1 MKDQVIPRDLRL
13 AGIQYSIDETKA
25 NFDKNKKLLD
35 LLDQIRE
42 KCTREVYELLGS
54 KSNDYI
60 VFRQK
65 ARDIARTMRPLFTA
79 TPEGRRV
86 KSQFQKTRLAEANK
100 FIKGLGI
107 NPNDVKSILRKYREE
122 SRSVIEKTRNTA
134 KLFDS
139 DHIPPDVIVTTEPD
153 SPWRYIYPPYFYSY
167 GDRWDG
173 HSGDAT
179 FGTPYIVHF
188 ENHMTGEISCRS
200 QLLIHD
206 PGDYAA
212 YSSAATSAVLIDF
225 QMPAS
230 GRIDAWSYLECV
242 GSTYYGYLL
251 DEFGWSDANVAQT
264 SRYFMVT
271 GSPPDYDYANF
282 SLLNYHRGEDEGE
295 WSGIMAQ
302 PGEYRYCHFISDI
315 SYPAGQ
321 WIRMATGIN
330 DIQDLVVNDMDSFAE
345 ITSSWI
351 VRQLAISA
359 IS

>member
-1 MKDQVIPRDLRL
+1 MM
-13 AGIQYSIDETKA
+13 
-25 NFDKNKKLLD
+25 
-35 LLDQIRE
+35 
-42 KCTREVYELLGS
+42 
-54 KSNDYI
+54 
-60 VFRQK
+60 FRQK
-65 ARDIARTMRPLFTA
+65 ARDNAKTMRPLITA
-79 TPEGRRV
+79 TPEGERI
-86 KSQFQKTRLAEANK
+86 KSQFQKMRLAEANE
-100 FIKGLGI
+100 FIKGVGI
-107 NPNDVKSILRKYREE
+107 KPNDVKSILRKYREE
-122 SRSVIEKTRNTA
+122 SRSVIEKTRNTI

-139 DHIPPDVIVTTEPD
+139 DHVPSRWRADPDPD
-153 SPWRYIYPPYFYSY
+153 NPWRIIEPPYFYSY

-200 QLLIHD
+200 QLLIHN
-206 PGDYAA
+206 PGDYAS
-212 YSSAATSAVLIDF
+212 YSSSATSALLINF

-242 GSTYYGYLL
+242 GSSYNGQLL
-251 DEFGWSDANVAQT
+251 DEYGWSDGDVAQT

-282 SLLNYHRGEDEGE
+282 SLLNYHRGDDEGQ

-302 PGEYRYCHFISDI
+302 PGEYLYCHFISDI

-330 DIQDLVVNDMDSFAE
+330 DIQDLVVNDMECYAE
-345 ITSSWI
+345 ITSSWV
-351 VRQLAISA
+351 VRKLAISA